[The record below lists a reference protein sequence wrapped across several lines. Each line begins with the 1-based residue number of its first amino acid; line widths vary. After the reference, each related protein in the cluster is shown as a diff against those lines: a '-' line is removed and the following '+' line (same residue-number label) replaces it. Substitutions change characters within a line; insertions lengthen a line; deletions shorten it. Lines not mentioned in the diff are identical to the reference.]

1 MAFLF
6 DWFSKNEIKSKV
18 GISYSTHKILGPAD
32 KHIIVPDFT
41 KDAII
46 EAMIKA
52 GHMDMAEKHRVT
64 ISTELGK
71 FEALYFHTAYDPVLS
86 VSKDVNL
93 PDNTLCIRV

>member
-6 DWFSKNEIKSKV
+6 NWFTRDDVKSKV

-41 KDAII
+41 TDAII

-52 GHMDMAEKHRVT
+52 GYMDMAQKHTVT

-71 FEALYFHTAYDPVLS
+71 FEALYFHAAYDPVLC
-86 VSKDVNL
+86 VSKDANL
-93 PDNTLCIRV
+93 SDNALCIRV

>member
-6 DWFSKNEIKSKV
+6 DWFSRNDIKSKA
-18 GISYSTHKILGPAD
+18 GISYTTHKILGPAD

-41 KDAII
+41 KDAVI

-52 GHMDMAEKHRVT
+52 GYGDMAQKHRV
-64 ISTELGK
+64 IINTELGK
-71 FEALYFHTAYDPVLS
+71 FEALYFHTAYDPVLC

-93 PDNTLCIRV
+93 PDNALCIIE